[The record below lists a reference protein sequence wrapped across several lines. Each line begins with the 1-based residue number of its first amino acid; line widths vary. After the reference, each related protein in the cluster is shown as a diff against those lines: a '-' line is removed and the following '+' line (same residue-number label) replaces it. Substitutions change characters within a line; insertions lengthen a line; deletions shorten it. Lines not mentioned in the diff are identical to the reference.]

1 MQGNKRYV
9 TEMCNDFERKMPE
22 KATEI
27 GKVKNA
33 YIRGLLTEVDVI
45 RTLCIIY
52 DTWIAEIS

>member
-9 TEMCNDFERKMPE
+9 TEMYNDFERKMPE

-27 GKVKNA
+27 VKVKNA
-33 YIRGLLTEVDVI
+33 YIRGFLTEIDVI

-52 DTWIAEIS
+52 DTWLSEIS

>member
-1 MQGNKRYV
+1 MKGNKRYV

-27 GKVKNA
+27 AKVKNA
-33 YIRGLLTEVDVI
+33 YIRGFLTEIDVI
-45 RTLCIIY
+45 RTLCVIY

>member
-22 KATEI
+22 KAMEI
-27 GKVKNA
+27 TKVKNA

-45 RTLCIIY
+45 RTLCDFY
-52 DTWIAEIS
+52 DNWIDET

>member
-27 GKVKNA
+27 AKVKNA
-33 YIRGLLTEVDVI
+33 YIRGLLTEIDVI
-45 RTLCIIY
+45 RTLY
-52 DTWIAEIS
+52 DFYDNWIDET